1 LFNGFFVK
9 EVAMETLQFINK
21 GDDQIMVGKPEE
33 AMTFYSAA
41 LSLDKNCFEA
51 WLGMG
56 LALNTMYRYEEALP
70 CYERALT
77 LNRHSITA
85 ECMVEYLR
93 EKVKTYREH

>member
-1 LFNGFFVK
+1 
-9 EVAMETLQFINK
+9 METLQFINK

-56 LALNTMYRYEEALP
+56 RALNIMCRYGEALS
-70 CYERALT
+70 CCERALT
-77 LNRHSITA
+77 LNRYSITA
-85 ECMVEYLR
+85 ECMIEWLR
-93 EKVKTYREH
+93 EKVKTHREH